1 MNRDQLREQHQLSDE
16 IAQAITSQ
24 PVGEQPDED
33 ELDAEL
39 EGLEQEAM
47 DERMLK
53 TGTVPVADQINRLP
67 AAANE
72 EREYPYVLVELEL
85 YMLTKRNSQR
95 QNEAS
100 RGRRRGS
107 RARKAPCRNGH
118 VTMLPSY
125 FYSILCP
132 SSLFHFRYSRPLFV
146 FSGCMIE

>member
-1 MNRDQLREQHQLSDE
+1 MVNCRDQLREQHQLSDE

-24 PVGEQPDED
+24 PVGEQADED

-72 EREYPYVLVELEL
+72 EREFSLSPTRPNHTIKQSLIPVLSVPC
-85 YMLTKRNSQR
+85 SQR
-95 QNEAS
+95 QDEAS

-118 VTMLPSY
+118 VTMML
-125 FYSILCP
+125 
-132 SSLFHFRYSRPLFV
+132 
-146 FSGCMIE
+146 

>member
-1 MNRDQLREQHQLSDE
+1 M
-16 IAQAITSQ
+16 
-24 PVGEQPDED
+24 GEQADED

-72 EREYPYVLVELEL
+72 EREFSLSPANPSHISRQSLIKILSLQY
-85 YMLTKRNSQR
+85 SQR
-95 QNEAS
+95 QDEAS
-100 RGRRRGS
+100 RGGRRGS

-118 VTMLPSY
+118 VTMML
-125 FYSILCP
+125 
-132 SSLFHFRYSRPLFV
+132 
-146 FSGCMIE
+146 

>member
-1 MNRDQLREQHQLSDE
+1 MYCSLHDTRMVQRLMVNCRDQLREQHQLSDE

-24 PVGEQPDED
+24 PVGEQADED

-72 EREYPYVLVELEL
+72 EREFFLSPTRPNHIIKQSLIPVLSVQC
-85 YMLTKRNSQR
+85 SQR
-95 QNEAS
+95 QDEAS

-118 VTMLPSY
+118 VTMML
-125 FYSILCP
+125 
-132 SSLFHFRYSRPLFV
+132 
-146 FSGCMIE
+146 